1 MTTLEVRGLDKSFG
15 PTHAVR
21 QVSATFDSDQVTAI
35 MGGNGAG
42 KSTLRRLIAGEHSP
56 DAGAILLDGQPIDL
70 ARHNPLAAHQL
81 GIRVVH
87 QELSLCASL
96 TVAEN
101 FFLEQPGPRWGLRW
115 RSSAARAAREALTAC
130 FGAPTGIDATATVSQ
145 LSIAQQQ
152 MVEIARAAS
161 APGTKVLILDE
172 PTSAL
177 GADRLGA
184 MRQLV
189 TSLRQ
194 AGVLVLVITHKIA
207 ELPHLAS
214 RVLVMREGAIG
225 ADLDIA
231 EADEPALIAHMAG
244 HDIAPRAAGANTATR
259 LLGDTRARWQDRDGA
274 AIAVRA
280 GQVVGLAGL
289 QGSGQAEV
297 LQDVFARAKHCQVSG
312 SLAYISGD
320 RRREGILGLWDAV
333 RNLAVSQAVQQAGWR
348 IFGTGWLARLATP
361 WLRQFGLPE
370 QADRKQITL
379 LSGGMQQ
386 TVRGA
391 RGRALDAAIELLTDP
406 TRGVD
411 AATKTELYA
420 VIDQAAAQGK
430 AVLWYSSED
439 TEMARCD
446 TVYVLSAGAV
456 VGRHQRDDID
466 QLQLLSEQFTTGAG
480 TTAGTPGHRDRAG
493 LSWLVSRPWLLALV
507 GLVIAVGIIQSIQA
521 PFSSYIGVELVTS
534 LLPVI
539 TFAALAQ
546 TIVIGLGDI
555 DLGVGA
561 FMGFVLVVC
570 STLLATSPAVG
581 VLVLLAGVAAY
592 PALGALIELRR
603 IPPIVATLGAS
614 FIWLGLG
621 LTILPTVGGAVPTWL
636 IRAFSWPI
644 PLIPEPVWL
653 TVAGGVVAY
662 LLVYRTRTGVLI
674 RAFGSNREALA
685 HAGWSPLVVRMK
697 GYALAGG
704 CATMAGLAFA
714 AVATAGDVFA
724 TQGYTLSS
732 IAAAIVGG
740 SQFSGGWIAPGGV
753 VLGAGVIGLMAILLS
768 ALGVQPMWTAAA
780 QGTVLLV
787 VMGLRRLTG
796 LASGSRTRPGGPR
809 SRRREHR

>member
-21 QVSATFDSDQVTAI
+21 DVSAIFEADQVTAL

-42 KSTLRRLIAGEHSP
+42 KSTLMRLIAGEHSP
-56 DAGAILLDGQPIDL
+56 DAGTILLDGHPIDL

-101 FFLEQPGPRWGLRW
+101 FFLEQPGPRWGPRW
-115 RSSAARAAREALTAC
+115 RSRAATTAQESLAAC
-130 FGAPTGIDATATVSQ
+130 FGAQTGIDAKATVSQ

-161 APGTKVLILDE
+161 APGIRVLILDE

-177 GADRLGA
+177 GADLLPA
-184 MRQLV
+184 MRHLV

-194 AGVLVLVITHKIA
+194 AGVLVLVITHKMS
-207 ELPHLAS
+207 ELPHLAT

-225 ADLDIA
+225 ADLGIA
-231 EADEPALIAHMAG
+231 DADESALIAHMAG
-244 HDIAPRAAGANTATR
+244 QDLAQRLGPATATTTAI
-259 LLGDTRARWQDRDGA
+259 GPTRARWQDRDGA
-274 AIAVRA
+274 AVEVRA

-289 QGSGQAEV
+289 QGSGQAGV
-297 LQDVFARAKHCQVSG
+297 LQDIFARAGHCQVTG

-333 RNLAVSQAVQQAGWR
+333 HNLAVSRGVQQARWR
-348 IFGTGWLARLATP
+348 VFGPGWLARIATP

-386 TVRGA
+386 KVLVA
-391 RGRALDAAIELLTDP
+391 RGLALEADIVLLNDP

-411 AATKTELYA
+411 ATTKAELYD

-430 AVLWYSSED
+430 AVLWHSSED

-456 VGRHQRDDID
+456 VGQHQRGDID
-466 QLQLLSEQFTTGAG
+466 HQRLLSEQFTTATPD
-480 TTAGTPGHRDRAG
+480 TTAAAPRRARAG
-493 LSWLVSRPWLLALV
+493 LSWLVSRPWGLALI
-507 GLVIAVGIIQSIQA
+507 GLLIAVGIIQAIQA
-521 PFSSYIGVELVTS
+521 PFSTYIGVDLVTS

-546 TIVIGLGDI
+546 TLIIGLGDI

-581 VLVLLAGVAAY
+581 GLVLLAGVAAY
-592 PALGALIELRR
+592 PLLGALIEVRR
-603 IPPIVATLGAS
+603 IPALVATLGMS

-621 LTILPTVGGAVPTWL
+621 LTILPTVGGAVPAWL
-636 IRAFSWPI
+636 IRAFSLPI

-685 HAGWSPLVVRMK
+685 QAGWSPLVVRMK

-704 CATMAGLAFA
+704 CATIAGLAFA
-714 AVATAGDVFA
+714 AIATAGDVFA

-732 IAAAIVGG
+732 IAASIVGG

-753 VLGAGVIGLMAILLS
+753 VLGAGLIGLMAILLS

-787 VMGLRRLTG
+787 VMGLRRLTR
-796 LASGSRTRPGGPR
+796 LAGGPRTRPRSPR
-809 SRRREHR
+809 PRRQDQP